1 MAAEVRRDIRKI
13 QMSVLNI
20 HAFFFFTDLPFFTH
34 TQITR
39 LKNILSTVQNDTFI
53 FSGCVVI
60 IYLTHLV

>member
-1 MAAEVRRDIRKI
+1 MAAEVRRDKRKK

-39 LKNILSTVQNDTFI
+39 LKNIYFKYRTKRY
-53 FSGCVVI
+53 
-60 IYLTHLV
+60 IYF